1 MIPFLFSKMFN
12 IVNDKQTTDG
22 LKMSISLLR
31 WNRFV
36 SVLIVALIVQYTY
49 INFYIFPE
57 LF

>member
-22 LKMSISLLR
+22 LKTSIFSSR

-36 SVLIVALIVQYTY
+36 SVLIVGTDAKHAVDR
-49 INFYIFPE
+49 E
-57 LF
+57 VME

>member
-1 MIPFLFSKMFN
+1 MIPFFFSKMFN

-22 LKMSISLLR
+22 LKMSIFSSR
-31 WNRFV
+31 WNRLV